1 MDTDT
6 LASTPR
12 LTLRLH
18 REGDLCRLVS
28 IYSRPD
34 VARYLLEEPWTVE
47 SGRAQLER
55 RLGRTELA
63 EPVAALALVVEREG
77 SVIGTVSLWRTEQ
90 ERRTLEIG
98 WTLDPEHGGRGYASE
113 AVAAAL
119 QLAFARDDVHRVTAQ
134 MDARNASSARLAARV
149 GMRQEAHHRQDFWS
163 KGEWTDTLVFAMLAD
178 ERLPQQGETGK

>member
-18 REGDLCRLVS
+18 REDDLERLLA
-28 IYSRPD
+28 IHSRPD
-34 VARYLLEEPWTVE
+34 VSRYLLEEPWTIE
-47 SGRAQLER
+47 SGRAQLDR
-55 RLGRTELA
+55 RLARTDLA
-63 EPVAALALVVEREG
+63 EPVGALALVVEREG
-77 SVIGTVSLWRTEQ
+77 RLIGTVALWRTES
-90 ERRTLEIG
+90 EPRTLEVG
-98 WTLDPEHGGRGYASE
+98 WTLDPDHGGQGFAGE

-119 QLAFARDDVHRVTAQ
+119 RLAFARDDVHRVTAQ
-134 MDARNASSARLAARV
+134 MDGRNTASARLAARV

-178 ERLPQQGETGK
+178 ELPA